1 MQRWKG
7 KTARAQQ
14 QAGHSAAPT
23 WPSQTLEPA
32 GYVFTLV
39 VRQKESSSVR
49 KEHLLTNGLPGSI
62 NFARCTR
69 RWRIRL
75 LDYPCLH
82 SLLKLYQSQPEG
94 LCKWISLSQ
103 SSHVHIIL
111 LCSIEGF
118 LRHCLWGL
126 LSVSWKEGMKLNDL
140 GKCMVWGKE
149 VPVR

>member
-1 MQRWKG
+1 MERENSQGPTAGRTFSSTHLTQPNPWASWLCFHIGG
-7 KTARAQQ
+7 KA
-14 QAGHSAAPT
+14 
-23 WPSQTLEPA
+23 
-32 GYVFTLV
+32 
-39 VRQKESSSVR
+39 KESSFVR

-69 RWRIRL
+69 RWRIRI

-103 SSHVHIIL
+103 PSHVHIIL

-118 LRHCLWGL
+118 LRHCLSGL